1 MSARSTKSAKKFDR
15 NTTAMEVIQGHNLTD
30 YNIIVTGGSS
40 GIGVET
46 VRALAKV
53 GARVTVT
60 ARDLERAKP
69 VIEEL
74 KKSTGNQNIE
84 LELMDLASLKSVKE
98 FVKRYLALN
107 RPLHILINNAG
118 KYLFKPN
125 IYS

>member
-15 NTTAMEVIQGHNLTD
+15 NTTAMQVIQGHNLTGYD
-30 YNIIVTGGSS
+30 IIVTGGAS

-46 VRALAKV
+46 VRALAKA

-74 KKSTGNQNIE
+74 KKSTGNDKIE
-84 LELMDLASLKSVKE
+84 LEMMDLASLKSVHE
-98 FVKRYLALN
+98 FVERYLALN

-118 KYLFKPN
+118 ENSFYF
-125 IYS
+125 

>member
-15 NTTAMEVIQGHNLTD
+15 NTTAMQVIQGHNLTGYD
-30 YNIIVTGGSS
+30 IIVTGGAS

-46 VRALAKV
+46 VRALAKA

-74 KKSTGNQNIE
+74 KKSTGNDKIE
-84 LELMDLASLKSVKE
+84 LEMMDLTSFKS
-98 FVKRYLALN
+98 
-107 RPLHILINNAG
+107 I
-118 KYLFKPN
+118 
-125 IYS
+125 

>member
-1 MSARSTKSAKKFDR
+1 MSSKKFDR
-15 NTTAMEVIQGHNLTD
+15 NTTAMEVIEGHNLTGYD
-30 YNIIVTGGSS
+30 IIVTGGTS

-60 ARDLERAKP
+60 ARDLERAKQ

-74 KKSTGNQNIE
+74 KKSTGNDKIE

-98 FVKRYLALN
+98 FVKRYLALE

-118 KYLFKPN
+118 NFFF
-125 IYS
+125 I